1 MAAPPIENMGAVAP
15 LIFVIALLC
24 MPSGIG
30 GGVLFVP
37 VLRLIGKVPLKEAT
51 ALSQAL
57 IASASLAAILF
68 NFFEQYRARNESKAL
83 IVWPFVIL
91 IIPCTVIGSLIGV
104 YIFSWLPS
112 LFILILYF
120 CYACLGSFMA
130 CKKGIKL
137 WKAETRAKRQIPVG
151 DSTDS
156 SRSSEVAQEIP
167 PLLEM
172 PNRKKLIAYTSI
184 VALIWAVCLIFPPLK
199 GNSATQKR
207 SPGAVKIGL
216 VLMTSTIVI
225 GLLSSIIGTAGALF
239 IIRVVLSL
247 GLDPKQATATATV
260 VIFATSS
267 RTALSFALGGYFP
280 PASNLWIVVLPF
292 AGALLGKTIV
302 AKLIAKTGRLSI
314 LVLLLAAMVAIG
326 GIITISTG
334 IISAVNDARNGE
346 DVAQFGN
353 FC

>member
-57 IASASLAAILF
+57 IASASLAAVRADLLASSLGPSSQILF

-199 GNSATQKR
+199 GNSSTQ
-207 SPGAVKIGL
+207 
-216 VLMTSTIVI
+216 
-225 GLLSSIIGTAGALF
+225 SSIPIDCGAW
-239 IIRVVLSL
+239 
-247 GLDPKQATATATV
+247 TV
-260 VIFATSS
+260 VSITQSSIELPTRRKAT
-267 RTALSFALGGYFP
+267 GC
-280 PASNLWIVVLPF
+280 
-292 AGALLGKTIV
+292 LLRCGWNP
-302 AKLIAKTGRLSI
+302 I
-314 LVLLLAAMVAIG
+314 L
-326 GIITISTG
+326 
-334 IISAVNDARNGE
+334 
-346 DVAQFGN
+346 
-353 FC
+353 